1 MRDVIQNLAV
11 RTKISAVP
19 ALVVAVLIALGSYG
33 YLLLSSNQQ
42 RLDDLNH
49 GIVSGTFAVAA
60 FQNDALTTVADLYR
74 LTSTAANDTDAAKVS
89 ALAKAETAAIKKL
102 EDGFAA
108 VKTRMAEASVAPAD
122 IDALGKA
129 LAAYVKAAK
138 NVADMADGDAAT
150 ALGWMTGAAQK
161 FAAANAI
168 LGQIGEDLT
177 RRRNAQ
183 IAGID
188 AEMANGRI
196 IFAAAIAAITVL
208 ALLLSL
214 TLGGMIA
221 APIVAM
227 TRAVT
232 RISGK
237 DYAVEIPAL
246 GRRDELGKMA
256 EAIEILKRQSITA
269 DELEAAR
276 RGEEAAKEEKRAALD
291 ALVQGFSG
299 EVDAVV
305 GAVASSAG
313 AVKATAET
321 LSASAEET
329 SRQTTAVAAAAE
341 QATTNVNTVAAA
353 AEELHASI
361 AEISR
366 QVVHSAEI
374 AKKAVEEAQR
384 TDSDVAALAEATQRI
399 GEVVQLIHDIASQT
413 NLLALNATIEA
424 ARAGEAGKGFA
435 VVASEV
441 KSLANQT
448 AKATEDIAAQ
458 IAAIQSTTG
467 AVVTAIRGIGT
478 TINEMSEIA
487 TTIASAIEEQGAATR
502 EIAGNVQQAAAGTNQ
517 VSGNI
522 AGVTQV
528 ASENGRVAGDMLATA
543 TALAGHAESLRQQVD
558 RFIAAVRAA

>member
-89 ALAKAETAAIKKL
+89 ALAKAETAAVKK
-102 EDGFAA
+102 
-108 VKTRMAEASVAPAD
+108 RMAEASVAPAD

-467 AVVTAIRGIGT
+467 AVVTA
-478 TINEMSEIA
+478 
-487 TTIASAIEEQGAATR
+487 
-502 EIAGNVQQAAAGTNQ
+502 
-517 VSGNI
+517 
-522 AGVTQV
+522 
-528 ASENGRVAGDMLATA
+528 
-543 TALAGHAESLRQQVD
+543 
-558 RFIAAVRAA
+558 